1 MAAAPLVSLIVP
13 AYNEAVLLPRLLATV
28 HEARACYR
36 GGAECVQVI
45 VADNGSTDATAAIA
59 RDAGCIVVPVSKRVI
74 AAARN
79 GGAAAATGEILS
91 FVDADTQI
99 HPETF
104 NAIDE
109 AMATGRVV
117 GGATGVRLERW
128 SLGLAVTY
136 LLVVPV
142 VLLTGMDTGVVFCRR
157 SDFVRLGGY
166 DERRRLA
173 EDVAFLWALKRLGRT
188 QGQHLVRLTRAK
200 AVASTRKFDR
210 YGDWHYFTQVIPL
223 VLRALW
229 HPEAEEALADR
240 YWYKDR

>member
-1 MAAAPLVSLIVP
+1 MPCEALLSLIVP
-13 AYNEAVLLPRLLATV
+13 AYNEAALLPRLLATV
-28 HEARACYR
+28 QEARGCFR
-36 GGAECVQVI
+36 GGADCVQVI

-59 RDAGCIVVPVSKRVI
+59 RDAGCIVVPVTKRVI

-79 GGAAAATGEILS
+79 GGAAAATGEILC

-104 NAIDE
+104 NLIHQ

-117 GGATGVRLERW
+117 GGATGVRLERR
-128 SLGLAVTY
+128 SLGLAATY
-136 LLVVPV
+136 LLMVPV
-142 VLLTGMDTGVVFCRR
+142 VMLTGMDTGVVFCHR

-173 EDVAFLWALKRLGRT
+173 EDVVFLWALKRLGRS

-210 YGDWHYFTQVIPL
+210 HGDWHYFTQIIPGA
-223 VLRALW
+223 LRALW